1 MGEVP
6 WREFIFHPKY
16 SNIVDIFEGGF
27 MHTRG
32 VYRSEQNSCMNNEI
46 PYYNTISR
54 YEIAKRIMEY
64 AEESFSIEQFIAN
77 DIIENSSASPAPTK
91 GRNEIPLSRNAGEY
105 SHHPIFMGE
114 RQQIK

>member
-77 DIIENSSASPAPTK
+77 DIIENS
-91 GRNEIPLSRNAGEY
+91 
-105 SHHPIFMGE
+105 
-114 RQQIK
+114 